1 MLHPAASDCFK
12 IHKQNSIETQ
22 RWQPLLSPLYHNK
35 DEDNTKND
43 ENTLD
48 YGWKNMDTKRVIM
61 CDQIISDS
69 YFIIFHHISSYF
81 IIFHHISILIQ
92 YFFCSQHFSTEAIK
106 NHRCWKNE
114 TTAASGF
121 RARRSEMTGIQAP
134 LELWSSPA
142 TSSPAHLHLTWMD
155 TILYQ
160 LDPVGRAKYGKIPL
174 LSHFS

>member
-1 MLHPAASDCFK
+1 MEKHGHKTCDHVWSDYIRF
-12 IHKQNSIETQ
+12 IFHHIS
-22 RWQPLLSPLYHNK
+22 SYF
-35 DEDNTKND
+35 
-43 ENTLD
+43 
-48 YGWKNMDTKRVIM
+48 
-61 CDQIISDS
+61 IIFHHISS